1 MADSWEDASDDDW
14 DNAGDDLDL
23 GGLGPSSSPT
33 KAAWDDEE
41 EDEAIKEKKLAEEM
55 AKVNLK
61 KKGTA
66 LQQKKEREAAKK
78 LEEEVARKAME
89 MEAEMEANMT
99 PDERRA
105 LEKKR
110 VEDADL
116 EAAEDLFGGVD
127 GPRGGGGGAGGG
139 GQGRAAG
146 AGDTVV
152 LKDLKDHLKH
162 AAKVGAALKKHSNA
176 SLSLTFLKEL
186 ITQSKDCIGE
196 PEISDLIKALNVLKN
211 EKLQAAK
218 RKVKGQAQ
226 KSKKDTAKEKKAKK
240 IQLET
245 FGDNDMYDEYD
256 DFGARYEDQFGF

>member
-1 MADSWEDASDDDW
+1 MADSWEDVSDDDW

-23 GGLGPSSSPT
+23 GGVGDGSSPT

-41 EDEAIKEKKLAEEM
+41 EDEAIKDKRLAAEM
-55 AKVNLK
+55 AQVNLK

-66 LQQKKEREAAKK
+66 LQHKKDKEAAKK

-116 EAAEDLFGGVD
+116 EAATDLFGGVD
-127 GPRGGGGGAGGG
+127 ARQTGGGGVGGKA
-139 GQGRAAG
+139 QG

-162 AAKVGAALKKHSNA
+162 AVKVGAALKKHNNA
-176 SLSLTFLKEL
+176 SLALTFLKE
-186 ITQSKDCIGE
+186 IVTQSKDCIGE
-196 PEISDLIKALNVLKN
+196 PEISELIKALNVLKN

-240 IQLET
+240 VQLET

-256 DFGARYEDQFGF
+256 DFGADYEDQFGF